1 MSGLLEL
8 ITRTKG
14 IEYLLA
20 LGFLFSFV
28 GFWQWHHHRGN
39 RLVVRL
45 APLAVIALLF
55 AASASMVISSP
66 ATATPRAQEF
76 PNVDQAHYLANAFGP
91 AKFAA
96 HEMSPN
102 VISCQTCH
110 HHSPDGQPQ
119 PCSACHSEPFDG
131 TAMDRPGL
139 KAAYHQR
146 CTDCHKEAFAGP
158 MTCTN
163 CHSENPEAAS
173 LRKDSPSAVT
183 PPEIS
188 HPLLDRYSNCFA
200 CHVQEG
206 PLPLPG
212 NHSSYRANVECLGCH
227 KASAGNP
234 MASTVPTVQKKE
246 VVQPPAQPAPQPS
259 AQQAAQPAPQPAA
272 QSAPTAAALPA
283 PAPAAQP
290 TSAPAATTGGPGKLS
305 HPVAGRERC
314 AMCHQVNGGM
324 KPMPAD
330 HNGRT
335 DPTCLAC
342 HKAA

>member
-28 GFWQWHHHRGN
+28 GFWQWHHYKGG
-39 RLVVRL
+39 RLIVRI
-45 APLAVIALLF
+45 APLGVVALLF
-55 AASASMVISSP
+55 AAGASMVISSP
-66 ATATPRAQEF
+66 ATATPRTQEF
-76 PNVDQAHYLANAFGP
+76 PNVDQAHYLANVYGP

-110 HHSPDGQPQ
+110 HHSPNGQPQ
-119 PCSACHSEPFDG
+119 PCSSCHSEPFDG
-131 TAMDRPGL
+131 TAMEKPGL

-146 CTDCHKEAFAGP
+146 CADCHKEAFSGP

-163 CHSENPEAAS
+163 CHSENPEAAN
-173 LRKDSPSAVT
+173 LKKDSPSAVT
-183 PPEIS
+183 PPEIA
-188 HPLLDRYSNCFA
+188 HPLLDQYANCFA
-200 CHVQEG
+200 CHATGG

-212 NHSSYRANVECLGCH
+212 NHSVYRANVECLGCH
-227 KASAGNP
+227 KASAPNP
-234 MASTVPTVQKKE
+234 TASTIPTVQKGE
-246 VVQPPAQPAPQPS
+246 VVQP
-259 AQQAAQPAPQPAA
+259 AAQPAPQAATQSAPAVAAPPAPTPAA
-272 QSAPTAAALPA
+272 QAV
-283 PAPAAQP
+283 
-290 TSAPAATTGGPGKLS
+290 SAPAAATGGPNKLS
-305 HPVAGRERC
+305 HPVAGREGC
-314 AMCHQVNGGM
+314 TMCHQVGAGM

-335 DPTCLAC
+335 DPTCLGC

>member
-28 GFWQWHHHRGN
+28 GFWQWQQYRGN

-45 APLAVIALLF
+45 APLAVVALIF
-55 AASASMVISSP
+55 AIGASMVIASP

-76 PNVDQAHYLANAFGP
+76 PNVEKEHYLANAYGP

-110 HHSPDGQPQ
+110 HHSTNGTIQA
-119 PCSACHSEPFDG
+119 CSTCHNEPFDG
-131 TAMDRPGL
+131 TASDKPGL
-139 KAAYHQR
+139 KAAFHQR
-146 CTDCHKEAFAGP
+146 CAECHQSAFAGP

-163 CHSENPEAAS
+163 CHSENPDEAN
-173 LRKDSPSAVT
+173 LKKDSPSAVT
-183 PPEIS
+183 PPAIA
-188 HPLLDRYSNCFA
+188 HPLLDQYGDCFA
-200 CHVQEG
+200 CHRAGG
-206 PLPLPG
+206 PLPLAE
-212 NHSSYRANVECLGCH
+212 NHSGYRANVECLGCH
-227 KASAGNP
+227 KPSTGNLT
-234 MASTVPTVQKKE
+234 ASTIQAVQKKD
-246 VVQPPAQPAPQPS
+246 VQQAPVQPVQ
-259 AQQAAQPAPQPAA
+259 QPAA
-272 QSAPTAAALPA
+272 AAQPA

-290 TSAPAATTGGPGKLS
+290 AAAPAAGSPSPLS
-305 HPVAGRERC
+305 HPVAGREAC
-314 AMCHQVNGGM
+314 TTCHQVNGGM
-324 KPMPAD
+324 KPMPAA
-330 HNGRT
+330 HAGRT

-342 HKAA
+342 HKAS